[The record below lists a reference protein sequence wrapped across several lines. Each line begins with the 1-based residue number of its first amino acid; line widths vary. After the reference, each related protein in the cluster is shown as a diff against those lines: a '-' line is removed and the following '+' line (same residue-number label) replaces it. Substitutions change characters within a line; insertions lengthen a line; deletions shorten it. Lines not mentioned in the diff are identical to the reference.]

1 MNEKRRPQGQNRPE
15 RKDRPERQDRP
26 RRADR
31 FAERTV
37 VEEVEGQIEG
47 RNALTEAL
55 KAGRTID
62 KVFVADG
69 DTDRSL
75 QRLAAE
81 AKEAGAV
88 IVPVDRRKLDQM
100 STTRSHQG
108 VIALVAAHV
117 YYTIDDILE
126 AAAEKGEAP
135 LIVICD
141 ELSDPHNL
149 GAIMRSAECAGAHGV
164 IIPKRRS
171 VGLTATVAK
180 ASAGAVEY
188 MKVARV
194 TNLNNAINE
203 LKEKGVWIYGTAAEG
218 SIPMYKADLTGP
230 AAIVIGNEGDGMSQ
244 LVRKNCD
251 VMVHIPMKGRISSL
265 NASAAA
271 SILLYEAVRQR
282 LG

>member
-1 MNEKRRPQGQNRPE
+1 MKEERRNKGNFRPERNE
-15 RKDRPERQDRP
+15 RKDRPMRTAYEVRQEP
-26 RRADR
+26 K
-31 FAERTV
+31 
-37 VEEVEGQIEG
+37 EEVEGQLEG
-47 RNALTEAL
+47 RNALQEAL
-55 KAGRTID
+55 RAGHTID
-62 KVFVADG
+62 KVFIASG
-69 DTDRSL
+69 DTDKGL

-88 IVPVDRRKLDQM
+88 VVPVDRRKLDQM
-100 STTRSHQG
+100 SFTRSHQG
-108 VIALVAAHV
+108 VIALAAAHE
-117 YYTIDDILE
+117 YATIDEILEE
-126 AAAEKGEAP
+126 AAARGENA

-141 ELSDPHNL
+141 ELTDPHNL

-180 ASAGAVEY
+180 ASAGAMEY

-194 TNLNNAINE
+194 TNINNAIAE
-203 LKEKGVWIYGTAAEG
+203 LKEKGVWVFGTAAEG
-218 SIPMYKADLTGP
+218 SVPMYKANLTVP
-230 AAIVIGNEGDGMSQ
+230 AAIVIGNEGDGMSP

-251 VMVHIPMKGRISSL
+251 VMVHIPMNGRISSL

>member
-1 MNEKRRPQGQNRPE
+1 MNEKRRPQGRDNT
-15 RKDRPERQDRP
+15 P

-31 FAERTV
+31 FAQRPD
-37 VEEVEGQIEG
+37 VEEVEGQLEG
-47 RNALTEAL
+47 RNAITEAL
-55 KAGRTID
+55 KSGRTID

-69 DTDRSL
+69 DTDRGL
-75 QRLAAE
+75 QRLAAQ

-88 IVPVDRRKLDQM
+88 VVPVDRRKLDAM
-100 STTRSHQG
+100 STTRAHQG
-108 VIALVAAHV
+108 IIALAAAHE
-117 YYTIDDILE
+117 YATIDDILE
-126 AAAEKGEAP
+126 EAASRGEAP

-149 GAIMRSAECAGAHGV
+149 GAILRSAECAGAHGI

-171 VGLTATVAK
+171 VGLPATVAK

-194 TNLNNAINE
+194 TNINNAIAE

-230 AAIVIGNEGDGMSQ
+230 AAIVIGNEGDGISP

-251 VMVHIPMKGRISSL
+251 GMLSIPMKGRISSL

-282 LG
+282 I

>member
-1 MNEKRRPQGQNRPE
+1 MNEKRRPQKN
-15 RKDRPERQDRP
+15 DRP

-37 VEEVEGQIEG
+37 TEEVEGQLEG
-47 RNALTEAL
+47 RNAITEAL

-69 DTDRSL
+69 ETDKSL
-75 QRLAAE
+75 QRLAAQ

-88 IVPVDRRKLDQM
+88 VVPVDRRKLDQM
-100 STTRSHQG
+100 STTHSHQG
-108 VIALVAAHV
+108 IIALAAAHT
-117 YYTIDDILE
+117 YYTLDDILE
-126 AAAEKGEAP
+126 EAASRGENA

-141 ELSDPHNL
+141 ELTDPHNL
-149 GAIMRSAECAGAHGV
+149 GAILRSAECAGAHGV

-180 ASAGAVEY
+180 ASAGAMEY
-188 MKVARV
+188 MKVAKV
-194 TNLNNAINE
+194 GNINDAIRE
-203 LKEKGVWIYGTAAEG
+203 LKEKGVWVFGTAAEG
-218 SIPMYKADLTGP
+218 SIPMYKADLRGP
-230 AAIVIGNEGDGMSQ
+230 AAIVIGNEGDGMSP

-251 VMVHIPMKGRISSL
+251 VMVHIPMVGRITSL
-265 NASAAA
+265 NASNAAA
-271 SILLYEAVRQR
+271 ILLYEAVRQR

>member
-1 MNEKRRPQGQNRPE
+1 MRENNPRRGNDNR
-15 RKDRPERQDRP
+15 RDRRFDRGRNQERQAP
-26 RRADR
+26 E
-31 FAERTV
+31 AE
-37 VEEVEGQIEG
+37 EEEDECRLEG

-62 KVFVADG
+62 KVFIADG
-69 DTDRSL
+69 DTDKGL
-75 QRLAAE
+75 QRLAAQ
-81 AKEAGAV
+81 AREAGAV
-88 IVPVDRRKLDQM
+88 VVPVDRRKLDLM
-100 STTRSHQG
+100 STTHAHQG
-108 VIALVAAHV
+108 IIAQAAAHEYATV
-117 YYTIDDILE
+117 DDILE
-126 AAAEKGEAP
+126 EAASRGQAP
-135 LIVICD
+135 LIVVCD

-149 GAIMRSAECAGAHGV
+149 GAIIRTAECAGAHGV

-194 TNLNNAINE
+194 TNINACLNE
-203 LKEKGVWIYGTAAEG
+203 LKEKGVWVFGTAAEG
-218 SIPMYKADLTGP
+218 SVPMYKADLTGS

-251 VMVHIPMKGRISSL
+251 MLVHIPMSGRISSL
-265 NASAAA
+265 NASNAA

>member
-1 MNEKRRPQGQNRPE
+1 MNERRRPQGRENT
-15 RKDRPERQDRP
+15 P

-31 FAERTV
+31 FAQRPD
-37 VEEVEGQIEG
+37 VEEVEGQLEG
-47 RNALTEAL
+47 RNAITEAL
-55 KAGRTID
+55 KNGRTID

-69 DTDRSL
+69 DTDRGL
-75 QRLAAE
+75 QRLAAQ

-88 IVPVDRRKLDQM
+88 VVPVDRRKLDAM
-100 STTRSHQG
+100 STTRAHQG
-108 VIALVAAHV
+108 IIALAAAHE
-117 YYTIDDILE
+117 YATIDDILE
-126 AAAEKGEAP
+126 EAASRGEAP

-149 GAIMRSAECAGAHGV
+149 GAILRSAECAGAHGI

-194 TNLNNAINE
+194 TNINNAIAE

-230 AAIVIGNEGDGMSQ
+230 AAIVIGNEGDGISP

-251 VMVHIPMKGRISSL
+251 VMLSIPMKGRISSL

-282 LG
+282 I

>member
-1 MNEKRRPQGQNRPE
+1 MNEKRRPQGRDNGPR
-15 RKDRPERQDRP
+15 RDNAP

-37 VEEVEGQIEG
+37 VEEVEGQLEG

-55 KAGRTID
+55 KSGRTID
-62 KVFVADG
+62 KVFVAAG
-69 DTDRSL
+69 DTDRGL
-75 QRLAAE
+75 QRLAAQ

-88 IVPVDRRKLDQM
+88 VVPVDRRKLDQM
-100 STTRSHQG
+100 STTRAHQG
-108 VIALVAAHV
+108 IIALAAAHV

-126 AAAEKGEAP
+126 EAASRGETP

-194 TNLNNAINE
+194 TNINACLSE

-251 VMVHIPMKGRISSL
+251 VMVHIPMKGKITSL

>member
-1 MNEKRRPQGQNRPE
+1 MTDKYPPRGNDSRRDRRDRRRPDRERPA
-15 RKDRPERQDRP
+15 P
-26 RRADR
+26 A
-31 FAERTV
+31 
-37 VEEVEGQIEG
+37 VEEEVDETRLEG

-55 KAGRTID
+55 KAGRAID
-62 KVFVADG
+62 KVFIADG
-69 DTDRSL
+69 DTDKGL
-75 QRLAAE
+75 QRLAAM

-88 IVPVDRRKLDQM
+88 VVPVDRRKLDLM
-100 STTRSHQG
+100 STTHAHQG
-108 VIALVAAHV
+108 IIAQAAAHE
-117 YYTIDDILE
+117 YATLDDILE
-126 AAAEKGEAP
+126 EAAARGQAP

-149 GAIMRSAECAGAHGV
+149 GAILRSAECAGAHGV
-164 IIPKRRS
+164 VIPKRRS

-194 TNLNNAINE
+194 SNINACLNE
-203 LKEKGVWIYGTAAEG
+203 LKEKGVWVFGTAAEG
-218 SIPMYKADLTGP
+218 SVPMYQADLAGP
-230 AAIVIGNEGDGMSQ
+230 AAIVIGNEGQGMSQ

-251 VMVHIPMKGRISSL
+251 MLLSIPMHGRISSL

>member
-1 MNEKRRPQGQNRPE
+1 MNDKRRPQGRDNGPR
-15 RKDRPERQDRP
+15 RDNAP

-37 VEEVEGQIEG
+37 VEEVEGQLEG

-55 KAGRTID
+55 KSGRTID
-62 KVFVADG
+62 KVFVAAG
-69 DTDRSL
+69 DTDRGL
-75 QRLAAE
+75 QRLAAQ

-88 IVPVDRRKLDQM
+88 VVSVDRRKLDQM
-100 STTRSHQG
+100 STTRAHQG
-108 VIALVAAHV
+108 IIALAAAHV

-126 AAAEKGEAP
+126 EAASRGEAP

-194 TNLNNAINE
+194 TNINNAINE
-203 LKEKGVWIYGTAAEG
+203 LKEKGVWIFGTAAEG

-251 VMVHIPMKGRISSL
+251 VMVHIPMKGKISSL

-282 LG
+282 IG

>member
-1 MNEKRRPQGQNRPE
+1 MRESDLRRGHNSRN
-15 RKDRPERQDRP
+15 DRRFDP
-26 RRADR
+26 RRERRQAAPAD
-31 FAERTV
+31 T
-37 VEEVEGQIEG
+37 EEVDECRLEG

-62 KVFVADG
+62 KVFIADG
-69 DTDRSL
+69 DTDKGL
-75 QRLAAE
+75 QRLAAQ

-88 IVPVDRRKLDQM
+88 VVPVDRRKLDLM
-100 STTRSHQG
+100 STTRAHQG
-108 VIALVAAHV
+108 IIAQAAAHEYATV
-117 YYTIDDILE
+117 EDILQE
-126 AAAEKGEAP
+126 AANRGEAP

-149 GAIMRSAECAGAHGV
+149 GAILRTAECAGAHGV

-194 TNLNNAINE
+194 TNIASTIRE
-203 LKEKGVWIYGTAAEG
+203 LKEQGVWVFGTAAEG
-218 SIPMYKADLTGP
+218 SVPMYQADLTGS
-230 AAIVIGNEGDGMSQ
+230 AAIVIGNEGDGISR
-244 LVRKNCD
+244 LVRDLCD
-251 VMVHIPMKGRISSL
+251 VMVHIPMSGRISSL
-265 NASAAA
+265 NASCAA
-271 SILLYEAVRQR
+271 SILMYEAVRQR

>member
-1 MNEKRRPQGQNRPE
+1 MRENN
-15 RKDRPERQDRP
+15 P
-26 RRADR
+26 RRHPGDR
-31 FAERTV
+31 RDRRFDGKREPRAAAPEV
-37 VEEVEGQIEG
+37 QEEDETHLEG

-55 KAGRTID
+55 RAGRTID
-62 KVFVADG
+62 KVFIADG
-69 DTDRSL
+69 DIDKGL
-75 QRLAAE
+75 QRLAAM

-88 IVPVDRRKLDQM
+88 IVPVDRRKLDLM
-100 STTRSHQG
+100 STTHAHQG
-108 VIALVAAHV
+108 VIAQAAAHE
-117 YYTIDDILE
+117 YATIDDILE
-126 AAAEKGEAP
+126 EAAARGQAP

-194 TNLNNAINE
+194 SNINTCIAE
-203 LKEKGVWIYGTAAEG
+203 LKEKGVWIYGAAGEG
-218 SIPMYKADLTGP
+218 SVPMYRSDLTGP
-230 AAIVIGNEGDGMSQ
+230 AAIVIGNEGDGLSP

-251 VMVHIPMKGRISSL
+251 MLVHIPMSGRISSL

-282 LG
+282 LNTEV

>member
-1 MNEKRRPQGQNRPE
+1 MNDNRRNGGKEQPRRAERRPE
-15 RKDRPERQDRP
+15 

-31 FAERTV
+31 FAERKQE
-37 VEEVEGQIEG
+37 VEEVEGQLEG

-55 KAGRTID
+55 RAGRTID
-62 KVFVADG
+62 KVFIADG
-69 DTDRSL
+69 DTDRGL

-100 STTRSHQG
+100 SFTRSHQG
-108 VIALVAAHV
+108 VIALAAAHD

-126 AAAEKGEAP
+126 EAAERGENA

-164 IIPKRRS
+164 VIPKRRS

-194 TNLNNAINE
+194 TNINNAINE
-203 LKEKGVWIYGTAAEG
+203 LKEKGVWVFGTAAEG
-218 SIPMYKADLTGP
+218 SVPMYKADLTGP
-230 AAIVIGNEGDGMSQ
+230 AAIVIGNEGDGMSP

-251 VMVHIPMKGRISSL
+251 MLVHIPMKGRISSL

>member
-1 MNEKRRPQGQNRPE
+1 MAMYEKRRNPKMSAPM
-15 RKDRPERQDRP
+15 
-26 RRADR
+26 
-31 FAERTV
+31 
-37 VEEVEGQIEG
+37 EEIEGQLEG

-55 KAGRTID
+55 RSGRTID
-62 KVFVADG
+62 KVFIASG
-69 DTDRSL
+69 ETDRAL
-75 QRLAAE
+75 QRLAAQ

-88 IVPVDRRKLDQM
+88 VVPVDRRKLDAM
-100 STTRSHQG
+100 STTHAHQG
-108 VIALVAAHV
+108 VITLAAAHE
-117 YYTIDDILE
+117 YATIDDILE
-126 AAAEKGEAP
+126 EAASRGENA

-194 TNLNNAINE
+194 TNINNAINE
-203 LKEKGVWIYGTAAEG
+203 LKEKGVWVFGTAAEG
-218 SIPMYKADLTGP
+218 SIPMYQADLTIP
-230 AAIVIGNEGDGMSQ
+230 AAIVIGSEGDGMNR

-251 VMVHIPMKGRISSL
+251 VIVHIPMKGKITSL
-265 NASAAA
+265 NASCAAT
-271 SILLYEAVRQR
+271 ILLYEAVRQR
-282 LG
+282 LGK